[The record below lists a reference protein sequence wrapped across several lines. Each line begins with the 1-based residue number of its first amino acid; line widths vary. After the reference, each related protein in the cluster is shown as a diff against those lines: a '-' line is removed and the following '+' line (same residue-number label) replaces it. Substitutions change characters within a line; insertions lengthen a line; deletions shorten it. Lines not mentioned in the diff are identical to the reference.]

1 MLRLYGT
8 MITALRKKHKFSQK
22 ELGDHLG
29 IGVSSISL
37 WEQGKRE
44 PSLQHLKEMAE
55 LFGVSTDYLLFGQED
70 DRKIT
75 KQEGEILDLFAQ
87 LPEEK
92 QHEVKGI
99 MKGIILGEK

>member
-1 MLRLYGT
+1 MNLYGT
-8 MITALRKKHKFSQK
+8 IITALRKKHKFSQK

-37 WEQGKRE
+37 WEQEKRQ
-44 PSLQHLKEMAE
+44 PSLDNLMEIAE

-75 KQEGEILDLFAQ
+75 KQEAEILDLFAQ